1 MQNNMLATRKQFR
14 QQQIKQGRE
23 VVEGMKQEQYNKYL
37 QDEAASNFG
46 ALSKGALKQRKKSI
60 TRTIKTS
67 SRASIIK
74 RYKKR

>member
-1 MQNNMLATRKQFR
+1 MLATRKQFR

-46 ALSKGALKQRKKSI
+46 VLSKGALKQRKKALQEQL
-60 TRTIKTS
+60 KQV
-67 SRASIIK
+67 
-74 RYKKR
+74 